1 MKALAAIA
9 AYQNLRR
16 QPLWRLLAATNA
28 PVILGLLQTHL
39 YENERSLP
47 ASLLHERLTR
57 DLDELRA
64 RGHDLP
70 QTAQAYVAD
79 WLREGYLERRLPPGA
94 GEETYELSTAGA
106 QAIRIA
112 SAWIQPHTAATESRL
127 TLVIAAMIRLAE
139 DTDRDRSLRI
149 ARLHAERQRIDA
161 EIAAI
166 EGGELRV
173 LSDDTALE
181 RAREIIALAGELVGD
196 FRRVRDHFAELNRD
210 LRERIMDSDGHRG
223 AVLDAV
229 FAGIDL
235 IEESEAGRTFAA
247 FWRLLT
253 DPEQSARLNQANDDI
268 SARDFAARLN
278 LGERRFLLRLARNL
292 LDQGGMVHDVQQTF
306 ARSLKHFVQS
316 REYLE
321 QRRINSLLRDAQRAA
336 LPLKN
341 TLRANTPLPYALE
354 PGGARLR
361 SLSPWTLYDP
371 ATRAPS
377 SKMHDGTAAE
387 IDLDSVRALVE
398 QSEIDFRTL
407 KHQIRTLL
415 KNRSQISIGEIL
427 AAYPAAQGL
436 GSIVGLLALARRYGG
451 INSGAHETVSWQG
464 SDGIT
469 RRARIPQIHIL
480 QESQH
485 EPT

>member
-253 DPEQSARLNQANDDI
+253 DPEQSARLNQAIDDI
-268 SARDFAARLN
+268 SARDFATRLN
-278 LGERRFLLRLARNL
+278 L
-292 LDQGGMVHDVQQTF
+292 
-306 ARSLKHFVQS
+306 VQS

-361 SLSPWTLYDP
+361 SLSQWTLYDP

-415 KNRSQISIGEIL
+415 QNRSQISIGEIL

-451 INSGAHETVSWQG
+451 INSGAHETVTWQG
-464 SDGIT
+464 SDGNT